1 MRCSSF
7 PAKRPIR
14 NLYDTSLISA
24 LRATEILDS
33 RGQPTLE
40 ITVTLSN
47 GIEASA
53 AVPSGASTGQFEAIE
68 LRDGD
73 VKRYG
78 EKGVLKAI
86 HNVETVLSRA
96 VAGLQADEQ
105 RLIDRAMIDADGT
118 EYKAD

>member
-1 MRCSSF
+1 MTPLSSLPCGPPKF
-7 PAKRPIR
+7 WIR
-14 NLYDTSLISA
+14 VASPHSKV
-24 LRATEILDS
+24 
-33 RGQPTLE
+33 
-40 ITVTLSN
+40 TVTLSN

-78 EKGVLKAI
+78 EKRVLKAI